1 MNHKESKRSKLV
13 IKNNSLNYSG
23 KKKKKKNMKNMLG
36 GDRKVHRCFLLKF

>member
-13 IKNNSLNYSG
+13 IKNNSLNYNG
-23 KKKKKKNMKNMLG
+23 TKKKKNMKNMLG